1 MTGSALPANLTLA
14 DTDPTDVHPVGREA
28 VIDALTEA
36 TIDLIVEKGLSMSVR
51 EIALRAGVNH
61 GLVHTYFG
69 SKDGLIT
76 AAFARI
82 NERGAA
88 ELDDRGFP
96 PPDLA
101 ERRGGE
107 LAKAL
112 ARVMLESADDPYPSH
127 PILPSWRAALIE
139 SQPDLGRDEVD
150 DRILIATALALG
162 WALFADHL
170 TTIVGLDVE
179 RGDQVAARVAAMVA
193 ELGGISNT

>member
-1 MTGSALPANLTLA
+1 MTVTALR
-14 DTDPTDVHPVGREA
+14 DDIQPVGREA

-36 TIDLIVEKGLSMSVR
+36 TIELIVEKGLSMSVR
-51 EIALRAGVNH
+51 EIATRAGVNH
-61 GLVHTYFG
+61 GLIHTYFS
-69 SKDGLIT
+69 SKEGLIT

-82 NERGAA
+82 NQRAAA
-88 ELDDRGFP
+88 ELDSCGFP

-112 ARVMLESADDPYPSH
+112 ARVMLESVGDPYPSH
-127 PILPSWRAALIE
+127 PILPSWRRALTT
-139 SQPDLGRDEVD
+139 SRPDLGSEEID

-170 TTIVGLDVE
+170 TAIVDLDPE
-179 RGDQVAARVAAMVA
+179 RRDEVAARVAALVA
-193 ELGGISNT
+193 EFGGIPTR